1 MIVRK
6 YIRHPANIPIEYRII
21 GNTKQDNDFTKD
33 ISVGGLCFQSH
44 SCVDNNVSLSI
55 QIPVTRPIFTVE
67 GKVVWCSRYQD
78 YVEIG
83 VEFFKPG
90 DIFKTRMVEQI
101 CQIVHYQNK
110 ILTEDGRSLSAEEAA
125 LEWIKQFGAHFPQI

>member
-101 CQIVHYQNK
+101 CHIKQYQK
-110 ILTEDGRSLSAEEAA
+110 EA
-125 LEWIKQFGAHFPQI
+125 LENEGRKLSDEKAAFEWIRKFAKEFPN